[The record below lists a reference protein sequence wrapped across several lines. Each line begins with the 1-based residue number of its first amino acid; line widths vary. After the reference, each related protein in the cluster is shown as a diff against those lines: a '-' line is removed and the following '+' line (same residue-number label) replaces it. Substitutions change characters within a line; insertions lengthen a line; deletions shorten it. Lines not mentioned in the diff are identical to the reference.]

1 MELVLAGFHDFQFS
15 TDGRYVFFLSDA
27 WATSKALFTSSIRP
41 TAKSIFVCPATDFEV
56 VASGEYRDFLLV
68 GMHRY
73 FIGAGSYD
81 WFWLVRPDGKEIGP
95 VGEDVENFKANY
107 LKTETASPAAPE
119 GSNER

>member
-1 MELVLAGFHDFQFS
+1 M
-15 TDGRYVFFLSDA
+15 
-27 WATSKALFTSSIRP
+27 
-41 TAKSIFVCPATDFEV
+41 
-56 VASGEYRDFLLV
+56 

-107 LKTETASPAAPE
+107 LKTETASPAATE